1 MTLLRYAQLQ
11 RYWRQHPPVHILVAA
26 YLGYKAPR
34 VIDQSG
40 ESNLGELISMF
51 AGTGGKI

>member
-1 MTLLRYAQLQ
+1 MTLLRYGAMQ
-11 RYWRQHPPVHILVAA
+11 RYWHQHPPVHILVAG

-34 VIDQSG
+34 VIDQPA